1 MNDISD
7 KFQDVRYKNK
17 EKKKQFEKIEESNIE
32 LRKNIKKSK
41 GELQQSNELLKEART
56 NTREL
61 TDRRQFSQIQFKKI
75 DRLNKMRME
84 NSKLSTKE
92 IQLKNTLGKLTIE
105 FEGKK
110 NQLQQIFSQI
120 VSIENS
126 NEFDF
131 CYSFLI
137 LFCVLYILNINILV

>member
-92 IQLKNTLGKLTIE
+92 YLRKTYN
-105 FEGKK
+105 
-110 NQLQQIFSQI
+110 
-120 VSIENS
+120 
-126 NEFDF
+126 
-131 CYSFLI
+131 
-137 LFCVLYILNINILV
+137 